1 MVLLQHGNV
10 PLSTRQASHSRC
22 RSWPVADGIMQLRFL
37 EQRRPAVA
45 SQPMGAALQGAE
57 HVDHSGSQGVPTM
70 SRRENNPVG
79 GRALEPTCLH
89 GWHKVDACKGLKFS

>member
-10 PLSTRQASHSRC
+10 PLSTRQASHS
-22 RSWPVADGIMQLRFL
+22 IMQLRFL